1 MHISMVFASVLID
14 SVWTD
19 RICLCYASALTAV
32 EGALFALGSYYL
44 EADFWNQHGTLLLCL
59 MGSTLFI
66 KTASQL
72 LCAALTTTSHKAVKG
87 EADKDEAGLAT
98 AVLGL
103 VNVI

>member
-1 MHISMVFASVLID
+1 
-14 SVWTD
+14 
-19 RICLCYASALTAV
+19 
-32 EGALFALGSYYL
+32 
-44 EADFWNQHGTLLLCL
+44 

-72 LCAALTTTSHKAVKG
+72 LCAAVTTKTSHKAVKG

>member
-1 MHISMVFASVLID
+1 
-14 SVWTD
+14 
-19 RICLCYASALTAV
+19 LCYASALTAV
-32 EGALFALGSYYL
+32 EGALFALGPYYL

-72 LCAALTTTSHKAVKG
+72 LCAALTTKTSRADKVVEG

-98 AVLGL
+98 AVFALI
-103 VNVI
+103 NPMM